1 MFLSGVNQS
10 DMNSLWNNFSVDN
23 QDVNI
28 PGPDKSMFG
37 INGKSLPL
45 PIIYKYLPIGIYQLY
60 SPQKNVIH

>member
-28 PGPDKSMFG
+28 PGPDKSIFG

-45 PIIYKYLPIGIYQLY
+45 PIIYKYL
-60 SPQKNVIH
+60 